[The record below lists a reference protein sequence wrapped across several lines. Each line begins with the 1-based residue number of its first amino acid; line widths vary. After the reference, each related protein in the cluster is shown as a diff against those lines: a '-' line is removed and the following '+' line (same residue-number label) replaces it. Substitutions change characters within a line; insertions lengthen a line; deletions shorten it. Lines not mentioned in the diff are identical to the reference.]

1 MAGGAE
7 IKDSNE
13 MSSRHSVDTG
23 YERFTIL
30 RTRMRPA
37 TKPIGPL
44 PLRLFFRRP
53 LPLESETCWFLLLGV
68 LDLVLTTM
76 LLAPAEVRESNPVA
90 RFCLHAGGL
99 RGLIIFK
106 FGMLAGVTVIAQII
120 ALRRV
125 QAARIVLLLG
135 IVISFLVATY
145 SVVLLL
151 RKAHLII
158 S

>member
-1 MAGGAE
+1 ME

-13 MSSRHSVDTG
+13 TPSRHSVDTG
-23 YERFTIL
+23 YEPFTIL
-30 RTRMRPA
+30 RTRMKPP
-37 TKPIGPL
+37 TKPNGRL

-53 LPLESETCWFLLLGV
+53 LPLESEMCWFLLLGV
-68 LDLVLTTM
+68 LDLVLTTI
-76 LLAPAEVRESNPVA
+76 LLVPGEVHESNPVA

-106 FGMLAGVTVIAQII
+106 FGMLAGVTVITQII
-120 ALRRV
+120 GLRRV

-135 IVISFLVATY
+135 IVMSFCVATY

-151 RKAHLII
+151 QKVHPYHLLIM
-158 S
+158 

>member
-1 MAGGAE
+1 VE

-13 MSSRHSVDTG
+13 TPSRHSVDTG
-23 YERFTIL
+23 YEPFTIL
-30 RTRMRPA
+30 RTRMKPP
-37 TKPIGPL
+37 TKPNGRL

-53 LPLESETCWFLLLGV
+53 LPLESEMCWFLLLGV
-68 LDLVLTTM
+68 LDLVLTTI
-76 LLAPAEVRESNPVA
+76 LLVPGEVHESNPVA

-106 FGMLAGVTVIAQII
+106 FGMLAGVTVITQII
-120 ALRRV
+120 GLRRV

-135 IVISFLVATY
+135 IVISFCVATY

-151 RKAHLII
+151 RIVHPYHFLIM
-158 S
+158 